1 MTFECPDE
9 STFPPAA
16 FANCF
21 YGFSTFSA
29 MPLINIHDFAVLPK
43 YRGMGLS
50 QKLLEHIEQLAKAKN
65 CCKVT
70 LEVLDNNVGAKR
82 AYEKFGFG
90 GYELDPESGKAV
102 FWQKKISSE

>member
-1 MTFECPDE
+1 MTEKETRCSNCDAL
-9 STFPPAA
+9 AA
-16 FANCF
+16 QVADLQA
-21 YGFSTFSA
+21 SV
-29 MPLINIHDFAVLPK
+29 VLLTEQIETVK
-43 YRGMGLS
+43 
-50 QKLLEHIEQLAKAKN
+50 EQLAKAKN